1 MNKQHLISHVLYW
14 TIIYLRLHAR
24 QITSVRYCR
33 FPYHYLGF
41 SLMGFITFHS
51 IISNR
56 LVSLT
61 LLQAIS
67 IVALRKIASR
77 QLALPKL
84 TFSLGIITTSVAGCA
99 SMDFPLPKQRLSECY
114 LL

>member
-1 MNKQHLISHVLYW
+1 
-14 TIIYLRLHAR
+14 
-24 QITSVRYCR
+24 
-33 FPYHYLGF
+33 
-41 SLMGFITFHS
+41 MGFITFHPDVS
-51 IISNR
+51 IR

-77 QLALPKL
+77 QFALPKL
-84 TFSLGIITTSVAGCA
+84 TFSLGINTTSVAGCA
-99 SMDFPLPKQRLSECY
+99 SMDFPLLSQRLSECY